1 MEMDRPSLGT
11 PAEIQ
16 DPIPF
21 ISFTTGQVLEMGFRI
36 LFTALVARMASSAVF
51 PGLDIDGIYADV
63 MSAHS
68 RLLRDVP
75 PASRFLQDTSGGTEI
90 CANTRRDNSFVF
102 MIS

>member
-1 MEMDRPSLGT
+1 MGT
-11 PAEIQ
+11 PACRAHRTVGMFTIA
-16 DPIPF
+16 F
-21 ISFTTGQVLEMGFRI
+21 FSFTTGLVLEMGFRI
-36 LFTALVARMASSAVF
+36 LVTALVARMASSAAF

-68 RLLRDVP
+68 RLLRDV